1 MAAFLDSASSVWR
14 LCCPMMSGRLGGI
27 LERAFDLGRIVD
39 RLIGWRRDSV
49 AVRFCFDRSNNG
61 RGSDR
66 LCPCRKEADMDTSLI
81 PWRRET
87 VYYFRQQT
95 APHMSPAIHIGLFP
109 GKRTYWD
116 IWRFSSGR
124 NPALGASFVTP
135 FISGPSCDHEHRTP
149 PE

>member
-1 MAAFLDSASSVWR
+1 
-14 LCCPMMSGRLGGI
+14 MMSGRLGGI
-27 LERAFDLGRIVD
+27 LERAFDLGRIAD

-61 RGSDR
+61 WGSDR

-95 APHMSPAIHIGLFP
+95 ALCISPEFRIDQSA
-109 GKRTYWD
+109 GKSTYRD
-116 IWRFSSGR
+116 IWWLSSRR
-124 NPALGASFVTP
+124 NPAL
-135 FISGPSCDHEHRTP
+135 
-149 PE
+149 